1 MESERSFDSVTYYD
15 RLAADL
21 APRYDAV
28 TFDVV
33 HPNLSEHLPTEGRVL
48 DIGSGSGRDAR
59 GLAARGLQ
67 VTAVEPSLAF
77 RHIGEANRFSGI
89 TWIDDRLPKLAHFD
103 SVPPFDFILC
113 SAVLMLFDL
122 EDLRESF
129 RTMAR
134 LLAPYGRLAVDI
146 RDPMPG
152 EPMGIHAHPEAQI
165 LKVAAGARLACI
177 DYAERND
184 ALGRPEYL
192 WRSYVFSQQ
201 TLPCDRVREA

>member
-1 MESERSFDSVTYYD
+1 MEPERSRDSVTYYD

-33 HPNLSEHLPTEGRVL
+33 HPNLSEHLPTQGRVL

-59 GLAARGLQ
+59 GLAARGLK
-67 VTAVEPSLAF
+67 VTAVEPSPAF
-77 RHIGEANRFSGI
+77 RRIGEANSFSGI
-89 TWIDDRLPKLAHFD
+89 TWVEDRLPRLPHFD

-122 EDLRESF
+122 DDLRESF

-134 LLAPYGRLAVDI
+134 LLAEHGRLAVDI
-146 RDPMPG
+146 RDPMPS
-152 EPMGIHAHPEAQI
+152 EPIGVFHAHSDAQVLEAAT
-165 LKVAAGARLACI
+165 AAGLACI
-177 DYAERND
+177 NYAERND

-192 WRSYVFSQQ
+192 WRSYVFAH
-201 TLPCDRVREA
+201 TTR